1 MKVYRNLIK
10 YYCFK
15 DISKSNSFFIN
26 LNKKDIIKSFSF
38 FSSSK
43 FSTNNLPNSS
53 ESTDI
58 LLNQMEDI
66 NNSQINQNTKNKNSN
81 NGVLLKENSEKNYF
95 IKENVMFLSNKNN
108 HINLNEIKIND
119 VIIINEKYIFI
130 VLALQETITTLLFLN
145 TTQNDFKE
153 IKDKKIFNFSLFDE
167 DINSIR
173 IYIKNPNKSSI
184 WQNTDFLIR
193 FNIDLLPT
201 NFTPKLSR
209 KNIPIEYNTRN
220 LITNNMLIDNIY
232 PIQIG
237 NFNLFKGIGNH
248 GQEKI
253 FVDIIKN
260 FSGKILLLTMN
271 QKLINNLNKDTTLN
285 KEDIK
290 IVLGSKTKN
299 SNSDFSNTI
308 IPYVAL
314 NVIDNF
320 VKQPMKKDLLVIVDN
335 YVDFFIDGLITYSNA
350 ELYQPYINFGNELFE
365 LSRVYNNCTVT
376 TIIVSIL

>member
-1 MKVYRNLIK
+1 MKVYRNLCK
-10 YYCFK
+10 YYHLK
-15 DISKSNSFFIN
+15 DKTKSNSFLFN
-26 LNKKDIIKSFSF
+26 FNKKDIIKSFSF

-108 HINLNEIKIND
+108 HINFNEIKIND

-193 FNIDLLPT
+193 FNIDLLPI

-285 KEDIK
+285 KEDIR

-299 SNSDFSNTI
+299 SNLDFSNTI

-314 NVIDNF
+314 NAIDNF
-320 VKQPMKKDLLVIVDN
+320 VKQPMKQDLLVIVDN
-335 YVDFFIDGLITYSNA
+335 YVDFFIDGLTTYSNA